1 MKKANI
7 VTGLAFSVFSIFV
20 IMMSMQLPSS
30 KNGVPGPGTWPIA
43 IAVIML
49 LAALTVLINAIRGN
63 DEESLVLNTID
74 HYRVYISMGILIIYL
89 IAMYYIG
96 FCIASFSM
104 LYAFITWFGDY
115 KLIKRLVISTIVV
128 AFVYLVFT
136 RVLHVPFRFG
146 ILF

>member
-49 LAALTVLINAIRGN
+49 LASLTVLINAIRGN

>member
-1 MKKANI
+1 MKKGNI
-7 VTGLAFSVFSIFV
+7 ITGILFSVFAIFV
-20 IMMSMQLPSS
+20 IMMAMQLPSS

-49 LAALTVLINAIRGN
+49 LAALTVLINALRGN

-74 HYRVYISMGILIIYL
+74 HFRVYISMGILVLYL
-89 IAMYYIG
+89 VAMYYIG

-115 KLIKRLVISTIVV
+115 KLIKRIAIAAIVV

-136 RVLHVPFRFG
+136 RILHVPFRFG

>member
-1 MKKANI
+1 
-7 VTGLAFSVFSIFV
+7 
-20 IMMSMQLPSS
+20 MSLQLPAS

-43 IAVIML
+43 IAILM
-49 LAALTVLINAIRGN
+49 LAAAITVLINAIRSKG

-74 HYRVYISMGILIIYL
+74 HYRVYISMGILILYL

-96 FCIASFSM
+96 FCVGSFLM

-115 KLIKRLVISTIVV
+115 KLIKRIIISAVVV